1 MRGEIK
7 SWLLEKIVPDEVF
20 LGATF
25 LVISRHLIVYK
36 RGWIHKLWESNLYS
50 GESLKFLTLKKQL
63 FSCKGEGDLDPS
75 IFSGGGGRGYS

>member
-36 RGWIHKLWESNLYS
+36 RGWIHKL
-50 GESLKFLTLKKQL
+50 
-63 FSCKGEGDLDPS
+63 
-75 IFSGGGGRGYS
+75 